1 MHLYGRLI
9 PIMASDF
16 TFHQLRS
23 FVAVAEEG
31 SYRRAAE
38 RLTISQPPLS
48 RQVGSLEQSLG
59 VELFERTGRG
69 VRLTAAGE
77 TFLGEATA
85 LIASADRARNLAQD
99 AHHGRV
105 GSIRVGY
112 AEPAAFDVLPHVL
125 GRFRE
130 AYPRVDLELHEM
142 HSHEAVKQLEQRTID
157 VAYLRPPIDSMQVAL
172 TMLHPDRLVAVVPES
187 HPAQETEILLDDL
200 RDQPFVTYAAGM
212 GAGISSSTL
221 QACAAAGF
229 SPRIS
234 HTATSTPMLMSLVAG
249 GGGVALVSHQFS
261 QIPYLGVRFIGLRD
275 ERAESYLAFGTRHGE
290 TLPSIRELR
299 AISLG
304 VSRDLY
310 PAAHPEAG

>member
-1 MHLYGRLI
+1 
-9 PIMASDF
+9 MASDF

-38 RLTISQPPLS
+38 RLNISQPPLS
-48 RQVGSLEQSLG
+48 RQVGSLERSLG
-59 VELFERTGRG
+59 TELFERTGRG
-69 VRLTAAGE
+69 ISLTAAGE
-77 TFLGEATA
+77 VFLIEASA
-85 LIASADRARNLAQD
+85 LIASADRARNLARD
-99 AHHGRV
+99 AHLGRV

-142 HSHEAVKQLEQRTID
+142 HSHEAVRQLEQRTID
-157 VAYLRPPIDSMQVAL
+157 VAYLRPPIDSLQVAL
-172 TMLHPDRLVAVVPES
+172 TMLHPDPLMAVVPQFFE
-187 HPAQETEILLDDL
+187 HAETEILLSEL
-200 RDQPFVTYAAGM
+200 RDQPFVTYAPGM

-229 SPRIS
+229 SPRIN

-275 ERAESYLAFGTRHGE
+275 DRAESYLAFGTRVGE
-290 TLPSIRELR
+290 TLPSIRQLR
-299 AISLG
+299 EISLD

-310 PAAHPEAG
+310 PAAHREDG